1 MQKIYLPGEKKKAVC
16 PTCEGLVSATFQY
29 GTYVHP
35 DGTSVPHV
43 LMLYCDKCNHQLAHA
58 HQSSYLIQKARRS
71 HRLQRT
77 SVRVPQALIDMA
89 SSQVHS
95 LGGDPKALSA
105 LDLVIKATVATLFEA
120 SPAQRKRVTRELESR
135 RTDPF
140 WNLSSERQ
148 VPLRLSEHAKQELRK
163 LSDETDLKNQSE
175 IIRASILL
183 AAQDGSSVAQEL
195 RKMVLLS

>member
-16 PTCEGLVSATFQY
+16 RACEGLVDATFQY
-29 GTYVHP
+29 GTYVHQ
-35 DGTSVPHV
+35 DGTNVPHV
-43 LMLYCDKCNHQLAHA
+43 LMLYCDDCNSQLAHA

-95 LGGDPKALSA
+95 LGGDPKTVSA
-105 LDLVIKATVATLFEA
+105 LDLVIKATMATLFEVT
-120 SPAQRKRVTRELESR
+120 PTQRKQVIQELQNR
-135 RTDPF
+135 RNDPF
-140 WNLSSERQ
+140 WNLSSERL
-148 VPLRLSEHAKQELRK
+148 VPLRLSEHAKQELSK
-163 LSDETDLKNQSE
+163 LTDETDLKNRSE
-175 IIRASILL
+175 IVRASILL
-183 AAQDGSSVAQEL
+183 AAQDHSVVAQEL

>member
-29 GTYVHP
+29 GTYQHP

-43 LMLYCDKCNHQLAHA
+43 LMLYCDECNHQLAHA

-95 LGGDPKALSA
+95 LGGDPKSLSA
-105 LDLVIKATVATLFEA
+105 LDLVIKATVATGRRGEA
-120 SPAQRKRVTRELESR
+120 RISSLGMDPTYFHDGKTVFLRWAWSP
-135 RTDPF
+135 
-140 WNLSSERQ
+140 
-148 VPLRLSEHAKQELRK
+148 
-163 LSDETDLKNQSE
+163 
-175 IIRASILL
+175 
-183 AAQDGSSVAQEL
+183 
-195 RKMVLLS
+195 